1 MYSNYTLVIFILQD
15 AVVTFSYIDTN
26 EDGKISLKEFIKL
39 GRDFFLT
46 QDHTKPSKHFW
57 GPLVD

>member
-1 MYSNYTLVIFILQD
+1 MSLQD

-26 EDGKISLKEFIKL
+26 DDGKISLKEFIKL

-46 QDHTKPSKHFW
+46 QNHTKPSKHFW